1 MASQNKKK
9 TVPAT
14 LGLMLLSLS
23 VVSLIAI
30 SAPNDASAQ
39 GSLEGLETE
48 QSGQGGSGAQPA
60 DTGAATLNDTTTGQ
74 AGAGDAEPTACAPI
88 QTGGGGQNATT
99 TTGGGGSATTD
110 MNTTSTTAKG
120 GGNQSTSSIVRD
132 FIEEACIAL
141 QVGDTQ
147 GALMQLNSALG
158 ELGGGTQANSTN
170 TTSGGEGTFDEGV
183 SVGGTSAFDDY
194 DADAEG

>member
-1 MASQNKKK
+1 MASENKKK

-14 LGLMLLSLS
+14 LVLMLLSLG
-23 VVSLIAI
+23 VASLIAI
-30 SAPNDASAQ
+30 SSPNDASAQ

-48 QSGQGGSGAQPA
+48 QGGQGGSGAQPA

-74 AGAGDAEPTACAPI
+74 AGGGDAEPTACAPI
-88 QTGGGGQNATT
+88 QTRGGGQNATT
-99 TTGGGGSATTD
+99 TTGGSATTD
-110 MNTTSTTAKG
+110 MNTTSTTVEG
-120 GGNQSTSSIVRD
+120 GGDQSTSIVRD

-158 ELGGGTQANSTN
+158 ELGGGTQGNSTN

-183 SVGGTSAFDDY
+183 SVGGTTAFDDY

>member
-48 QSGQGGSGAQPA
+48 QGGQGGSGAQPA

-88 QTGGGGQNATT
+88 QTVGGGQNATT
-99 TTGGGGSATTD
+99 TTGGGSATTD
-110 MNTTSTTAKG
+110 MNTTSTTAEG

-158 ELGGGTQANSTN
+158 ELGGGTQGDSTN

>member
-48 QSGQGGSGAQPA
+48 QGGQGGSGAQPA

-88 QTGGGGQNATT
+88 QTVGGGQNATT
-99 TTGGGGSATTD
+99 TTGGGSATTD
-110 MNTTSTTAKG
+110 MNTTSTTAEG

-158 ELGGGTQANSTN
+158 ELGGGTQGNSTN

>member
-1 MASQNKKK
+1 MASENKKK

-48 QSGQGGSGAQPA
+48 QGGQGGSGAQPA

-74 AGAGDAEPTACAPI
+74 AGGGDAEPTACAPI
-88 QTGGGGQNATT
+88 QTRGGGQNATT
-99 TTGGGGSATTD
+99 TTGGSATTD
-110 MNTTSTTAKG
+110 MNTTSTTVEG
-120 GGNQSTSSIVRD
+120 GGDQSTSIVRD

-158 ELGGGTQANSTN
+158 ELGGGTQGNSTN

-183 SVGGTSAFDDY
+183 SVGGTTAFDDY